1 MTTASNDALLHPI
14 VDQVGRQVRKN
25 RFATEAAGLRVDR
38 QLPAQYADVVR
49 IVHEGADILAVFV
62 VLASN
67 KPILLQRCFAI
78 GLRLSLRQIDCR
90 PGDGVRQL
98 LNRDVLVI
106 AHSHLGH
113 QPSNLLGPL
122 TQRAALR

>member
-1 MTTASNDALLHPI
+1 
-14 VDQVGRQVRKN
+14 
-25 RFATEAAGLRVDR
+25 
-38 QLPAQYADVVR
+38 
-49 IVHEGADILAVFV
+49 VHEGADILAVFV

-98 LNRDVLVI
+98 LDRDVLVI